1 MAGESQKTAHAAPS
15 PVAPPARADIPLH
28 RNPRVRAFVFQA
40 LALAFVVWA
49 LWAIFDN
56 TIRNLEQRGIRTGF
70 DFMGQVAPFGF
81 PERFFPFWDFKL
93 GESLYLDVFII
104 GVQNTILISVL
115 GIVSATLLGFFVGV
129 LRLSPNWLVAR
140 LASAYIEVFR
150 NTPLLLQLL
159 FWYFAV
165 FLAILPPARESWSL
179 GGAFFL
185 NKPGLYLPRPI
196 FDSAG
201 LALLVGALLLAVAI
215 VVWMRKWARR
225 RQDETGAGFPTATA
239 AMLLFVVFAAAAL
252 AVGRA
257 AGAISFEIPE
267 FKTFNYEGGVKF
279 PFSAFVLWFSLTVYT
294 AAFIGENVRGGIVAV
309 SRGQTE
315 AARALGL
322 HRLPTL
328 RLVVIPQAMRVIVPP
343 TISQF
348 LNLTKNSSLAV
359 AIGYPEIVNVWAG
372 ISLNQTGQALVII
385 GITIAVYE
393 TLSLLTSAFLNW
405 YNKKAQ
411 LQSR

>member
-1 MAGESQKTAHAAPS
+1 MAGESQQQIPRAPAHAK
-15 PVAPPARADIPLH
+15 IPLH
-28 RNPRVRAFVFQA
+28 RNPRVRAFAFQA
-40 LALAFVVWA
+40 LALGFVVWA

-56 TIRNLEQRGIRTGF
+56 TITNLESRGIRTGF

-81 PERFFPFWDFKL
+81 PENFFPFWDFKL
-93 GESLYLDVFII
+93 GESLYIDVFVI

-115 GIVSATLLGFFVGV
+115 GVISATFLGFTVGV

-140 LASAYIEVFR
+140 LAGGYIEVFR

-165 FLAILPPARESWSL
+165 FLAILPPARESWSF
-179 GGAFFL
+179 GDAVFL

-196 FDSAG
+196 FDSIGAI
-201 LALLVGALLLAVAI
+201 LFVGALVLAAALI
-215 VVWMRKWARR
+215 VYMRKWARQ
-225 RQDETGAGFPTATA
+225 RQDETGANFPTATVSI
-239 AMLLFVVFAAAAL
+239 LLVVVFAAVAFAIGW
-252 AVGRA
+252 AT
-257 AGAISFEIPE
+257 GAISFELPE
-267 FKTFNYEGGVKF
+267 FKKFNYDGGIKF
-279 PFSAFVLWFSLTVYT
+279 PFSAFVLWFALTVYT
-294 AAFIGENVRGGIVAV
+294 ASFIAENVRGGIAAV
-309 SRGQTE
+309 SHGQTE

-328 RLVVIPQAMRVIVPP
+328 QLVVIPQAMRVIIPP

-359 AIGYPEIVNVWAG
+359 AIGYPDVVNVWAG

-411 LQSR
+411 LQNR